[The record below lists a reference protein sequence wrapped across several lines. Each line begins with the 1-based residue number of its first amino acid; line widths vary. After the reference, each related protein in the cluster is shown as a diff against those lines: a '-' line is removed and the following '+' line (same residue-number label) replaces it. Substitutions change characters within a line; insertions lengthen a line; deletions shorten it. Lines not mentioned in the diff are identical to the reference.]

1 MNKWFKVLVIT
12 GLLSGLAFAQ
22 IQTDIYTIQSQR
34 DTLGNSLWVDSL
46 VTVTGVVTVPY
57 GVTGSRNFFLQMKP
71 GGPWSGIM
79 VYTPGVQY
87 SRANVGDSL
96 TVTGTISEYFG
107 NTELEVADT
116 ATDIIYHGSVTPPDP
131 VVLTCAYLDTT
142 ATSTLPPDSAEAYE
156 GVLVKLQGVFVTN
169 TSPPTAGFEV
179 TDGSGYVI
187 VYNNYSYTPNIGDNL
202 NVTGVVHTHY
212 DYYKVRPRSID
223 DYEFLNPGISAAYST
238 SRENIDIIFK
248 TQMDNT
254 AEDPSKYYIID
265 STGAQ
270 LTVLSAVRDTDD
282 AHLVHLVTA
291 TMEDAMPYQL
301 LTPGLQDAGGNP
313 VTDTVTFYGGFTP
326 ISLIESDTLAADS
339 ANGYRTKWAGRVVT
353 ITGVITGE
361 KDVWVY
367 PFFFVQQ
374 GSGPWTGIQVWDPA
388 GVATPTVRGDS
399 VIIVGEVTEYGG
411 IATTEIQNLLY
422 YRVVGPVTPPQ
433 PYVTTINNL
442 LSSAGPTSESFEGVL
457 VRVENAVVTDPGTGG
472 DWTVAQIVGTDT
484 FYLTVEGDYAIGYTV
499 RPNSGDIVNV
509 QGILRYIGTIYP
521 RDDADVE
528 VVGID
533 EGFNTVKRTFRVIS
547 PAMGKIDIEF
557 AVTAP
562 TKAELTVYNIMG
574 QKVMTIL
581 SSKVNAGTHRIKV
594 DAENLPQGIYFINL
608 RAGSKSL
615 VRKVTLVK

>member
-1 MNKWFKVLVIT
+1 MGKWLKVTVIM

-22 IQTDIYTIQSQR
+22 IQTDIYTIQSER

-46 VTVTGVVTVPY
+46 VTVSGVVTVPY

-71 GGPWSGIM
+71 GGPWTGIM

-87 SRANVGDSL
+87 SHANVGDSL
-96 TVTGTISEYFG
+96 TITGTIQEYYY

-131 VVLTCAYLDTT
+131 VILTCAYLDTT
-142 ATSTLPPDSAEAYE
+142 ATSALPPDSAEAYE
-156 GVLVKLQGVFVTN
+156 GVLVKLEGVFVTDIN
-169 TSPPTAGFEV
+169 PPTDGFEV
-179 TDGSGYVI
+179 TDGTGYVI

-202 NVTGVVHTHY
+202 NVTGVVHTHFG
-212 DYYKVRPRSID
+212 YYKVRPRSID
-223 DYEFLNPGISAAYST
+223 DFEFLNPGISAAYSI

-254 AEDPSKYYIID
+254 AEDPSKYYITD

-270 LTVLSAVRDTDD
+270 LSVLSAVLDTAD
-282 AHLVHLVTA
+282 AHVIHLITA
-291 TMEDAMPYQL
+291 TMADAMPYQL
-301 LTPGLQDAGGNP
+301 STPGLQDGGGNP

-326 ISLIESDTLAADS
+326 ISLIQSDTTADDS
-339 ANGYRTKWAGRVVT
+339 ANGYRTNWMGRVVT

-361 KDVWVY
+361 KDVWLY

-374 GSGPWTGIQVWDPA
+374 GEGPWTGIQIWDPT
-388 GVATPTVRGDS
+388 GVADPTVRGDS

-411 IATTEIQNLLY
+411 TTELENLLCFR
-422 YRVVGPVTPPQ
+422 RVGSGVLPQ
-433 PYVTTINNL
+433 PYLTTISNL
-442 LSSAGPTSESFEGVL
+442 ITPAGPTSEAFEGVL

-472 DWTVAQIVGTDT
+472 DWTISQIEGSDT
-484 FYLTVEGDYAIGYTV
+484 FGLTVEGDNAIGYSY
-499 RPNSGDIVNV
+499 RPNAGYVVNV

-533 EGFNTVKRTFRVIS
+533 EGFNTTNRTFKVIS
-547 PAMGKIDIEF
+547 PTRGKIAIEF
-557 AVTAP
+557 TLP
-562 TKAELTVYNIMG
+562 TSTKAELTMYNIMG
-574 QKVMTIL
+574 QKVKTIL
-581 SSKVNAGTHRIKV
+581 SKKVDAGTHRIKV
-594 DAENLPQGIYFINL
+594 DAENLPQGIYFINF

>member
-1 MNKWFKVLVIT
+1 MSRWFKVLVIT

-22 IQTDIYTIQSQR
+22 IQTDIYTIQSER
-34 DTLGNSLWVDSL
+34 DTTGASLWVDSL

-71 GGPWSGIM
+71 GGPWTGIM

-96 TVTGTISEYFG
+96 TITGTVLEYYG
-107 NTELEVADT
+107 NTELSVADT
-116 ATDIIYHGSVTPPDP
+116 ATDIIHHGSVTPPDP
-131 VVLTCAYLDTT
+131 VILTCAYLDTT
-142 ATSTLPPDSAEAYE
+142 ATSALPTDSAEAYE
-156 GVLVKLQGVFVTN
+156 GVLVKLEGVFVTD
-169 TSPPTAGFEV
+169 TAPPTSGFEV
-179 TDGSGYVI
+179 TDGTGYVI

-212 DYYKVRPRSID
+212 GYYKVRPRSID
-223 DYEFLNPGISAAYST
+223 DYEFLNPGISAAYSI

-254 AEDPSKYYIID
+254 AEDPSKYYITD

-270 LTVLSAVRDTDD
+270 LSVLSAVLDTAD
-282 AHLVHLVTA
+282 AHVIHLVTA

-301 LTPGLQDAGGNP
+301 STPGLQDAGGNS
-313 VTDTVTFYGGFTP
+313 VTDTVIFYGGFTP

-339 ANGYRTKWAGRVVT
+339 ANGYRTNWMGRVVT

-361 KDVWVY
+361 KDVWLY

-374 GSGPWTGIQVWDPA
+374 GEGPWTGIQIWDGP
-388 GVATPTVRGDS
+388 GVADPTVRGDS
-399 VIIVGEVTEYGG
+399 VIIVGEVTEYNG
-411 IATTEIQNLLY
+411 TSEIQNLLY
-422 YRVVGPVTPPQ
+422 YRIVGAVTPPQ

-472 DWTVAQIVGTDT
+472 DWTVAQIVGSDT
-484 FYLTVEGDYAIGYTV
+484 FYLTVEGDYAVGYTV
-499 RPNSGDIVNV
+499 RPNAGDIVNV
-509 QGILRYIGTIYP
+509 QGILRMIGIIYP

-528 VVGID
+528 VVGVD

-562 TKAELTVYNIMG
+562 TKAELTMYNIMG

-594 DAENLPQGIYFINL
+594 NAENLPQGIYFINL

>member
-1 MNKWFKVLVIT
+1 MSKWFEVLVIT

-22 IQTDIYTIQSQR
+22 IQTDIYTIQSEMAV
-34 DTLGNSLWVDSL
+34 DSSLWLDSL
-46 VTVTGVVTVPY
+46 VTVSGVVTASY
-57 GVTGSRNFFLQMKP
+57 GIATSVSFFLQMKP
-71 GGPWSGIM
+71 GGPWSGIL
-79 VYTPGVQY
+79 VYTPEGQY
-87 SRANVGDSL
+87 SHVNVGDSL
-96 TVTGTISEYFG
+96 TVTATVDEYYG

-116 ATDIIYHGSVTPPDP
+116 ANDIIYHGSVTPPDP

-142 ATSTLPPDSAEAYE
+142 ATSALPPDSAEAYE

-223 DYEFLNPGISAAYST
+223 DYEFLNPGISAAYSV

-248 TQMDNT
+248 TQMDQT

-270 LTVLSAVRDTDD
+270 LSVLSAVRDTDD
-282 AHLVHLVTA
+282 AHLVHLATA

-301 LTPGLQDAGGNP
+301 STPGLQDAGGNP

-339 ANGYRTKWAGRVVT
+339 ANGYRTNWMGRVVT

-361 KDVWVY
+361 KDVWLY

-374 GSGPWTGIQVWDPA
+374 GEGPWTGIQIWDAP
-388 GVATPTVRGDS
+388 GVASPTVRGDS
-399 VIIVGEVTEYGG
+399 VIIVGEVTEYNGT
-411 IATTEIQNLLY
+411 TTEIQNLLY
-422 YRVVGPVTPPQ
+422 YHRVGSVTPPQ
-433 PYVTTINNL
+433 PYITTINNL

-472 DWTVAQIVGTDT
+472 DWTVAQIVGSDT
-484 FYLTVEGDYAIGYTV
+484 FYLTVDGYYATGYTV
-499 RPNSGDIVNV
+499 RPNAGDIVNV
-509 QGILRYIGTIYP
+509 QGILRMIGVIYP

-557 AVTAP
+557 AVSAP
-562 TKAELTVYNIMG
+562 TKAELTMYNIMG

-608 RAGSKSL
+608 RAGSESL